1 MSTSTS
7 PSDSSELSSPS
18 DNDLPSASRAK
29 KISDA
34 GSPVTTETEPGS
46 SSEYVSSSDSDQP
59 LLGSTSKLDERPGSV
74 EIEPGSWDS
83 DSPSSDLDG
92 IDEGLVLKLLGDTVD
107 RARRVLER
115 SGDLIDASL
124 TNALQQYIE
133 TAKAMQ
139 EGKIKK
145 NHVLAMIEY
154 VEPLLASMPT
164 PREVEKSS
172 GLMGVSSRS
181 AKPRTSKRQ
190 QWLFSPG
197 SSDSSLQSDCRGSSS
212 NVSTPEVKQ
221 HSPRLVELL
230 ADVGT
235 AEVESASP
243 TNSPGRRFRA
253 APDSDALDPLGLEA
267 YDGTNST
274 EPEVFLNVYDVGV
287 LAPSVHK
294 VLATLGTGAYHVGVE
309 IYGREF
315 SYGNSTTQ
323 LHPDATGVSMQP
335 VPRKHP
341 FHQYCGTIRL
351 GQTAL
356 SPCEVNKLIEELQ
369 VLWLARKYHT
379 LRNNCVSFA
388 EDFCTRLGVE
398 APPEHVGSLAKGLK
412 GFLWN

>member
-7 PSDSSELSSPS
+7 PSDSSELSSLS

-181 AKPRTSKRQ
+181 AK
-190 QWLFSPG
+190 
-197 SSDSSLQSDCRGSSS
+197 
-212 NVSTPEVKQ
+212 
-221 HSPRLVELL
+221 
-230 ADVGT
+230 A
-235 AEVESASP
+235 
-243 TNSPGRRFRA
+243 
-253 APDSDALDPLGLEA
+253 
-267 YDGTNST
+267 
-274 EPEVFLNVYDVGV
+274 
-287 LAPSVHK
+287 
-294 VLATLGTGAYHVGVE
+294 
-309 IYGREF
+309 
-315 SYGNSTTQ
+315 
-323 LHPDATGVSMQP
+323 
-335 VPRKHP
+335 
-341 FHQYCGTIRL
+341 
-351 GQTAL
+351 
-356 SPCEVNKLIEELQ
+356 
-369 VLWLARKYHT
+369 
-379 LRNNCVSFA
+379 
-388 EDFCTRLGVE
+388 
-398 APPEHVGSLAKGLK
+398 
-412 GFLWN
+412 